1 MPDANADADAEVE
14 DEVELEHAVRVTE
27 SARDG

>member
-14 DEVELEHAVRVTE
+14 DEVELEHAVRVAK

>member
-14 DEVELEHAVRVTE
+14 DEVELEHAERVTE